1 MRKTGK
7 AKTLLTMLLAAAAL
21 QAGTAFGAQATGESQ
36 LQAGTWVKEAEGWK
50 FRKPSGEMATGWI
63 QTASGWY
70 YLQPEN
76 GLMETGMLRMN
87 DRTYYFN
94 ANPDETEGKMT
105 TGWYQDAKGSWYF
118 FNTTTDS
125 TEGAAVTGWQWVDG
139 RSYYFE
145 PVAGENHGKMFAD
158 GVTPDGYKVNA
169 AGQWID
175 GNGKVQVVEGKGFAS
190 DPSRNTKG
198 SETSLRGGNGGGG
211 SSRSGSCNSNAGS
224 NVSDS
229 NGAGDNNNSNNIN
242 NSNNDNNT
250 NNSNN
255 TNNNSNSSAD
265 QTKSVFVKEDE
276 TGLVEV
282 NSLGWWITVAFEDGY
297 NAGNTKVYADD
308 VDVTSALSNVTDD
321 GSICKLAVIKPPAE
335 LTVSNAAD
343 PARTQIVSLDD
354 EAANGVIYTGT
365 SYLPEKILAHG
376 PVALWDYY
384 LTNYADDGSVRYSP
398 SKTTFALGKKAA
410 AHPAYSPD
418 AELSEDGKAT
428 VTIMFNYNTDEE
440 KEWFDGINR
449 LQLVEYNENKNTI
462 NSNLVF
468 DRAKNVPHGK
478 GRVGELTIET
488 GQSNFTNNG
497 RYYVRVESKSGTSAL
512 VPIHVVNA
520 QAPVFKLKETPQS
533 GVNLHFQV
541 ENMVYGIETPVNRV
555 VLEGP
560 TETVELDKIN
570 DWFLFSQ
577 DLFVIYN
584 DNVDHFIKAIIN

>member
-7 AKTLLTMLLAAAAL
+7 AKTLLTMVLAAAAL

-36 LQAGTWVKEAEGWK
+36 LQAGNWVKEAEGWK

-211 SSRSGSCNSNAGS
+211 SSRSGSGSSNAGS

-229 NGAGDNNNSNNIN
+229 NGAGDNNNSNNTGSN
-242 NSNNDNNT
+242 GNKTEATTAPTQAAAAPAQADSNSNANQ
-250 NNSNN
+250 
-255 TNNNSNSSAD
+255 A
-265 QTKSVFVKEDE
+265 
-276 TGLVEV
+276 
-282 NSLGWWITVAFEDGY
+282 
-297 NAGNTKVYADD
+297 
-308 VDVTSALSNVTDD
+308 
-321 GSICKLAVIKPPAE
+321 
-335 LTVSNAAD
+335 
-343 PARTQIVSLDD
+343 
-354 EAANGVIYTGT
+354 AAN
-365 SYLPEKILAHG
+365 
-376 PVALWDYY
+376 
-384 LTNYADDGSVRYSP
+384 
-398 SKTTFALGKKAA
+398 
-410 AHPAYSPD
+410 
-418 AELSEDGKAT
+418 
-428 VTIMFNYNTDEE
+428 
-440 KEWFDGINR
+440 
-449 LQLVEYNENKNTI
+449 
-462 NSNLVF
+462 
-468 DRAKNVPHGK
+468 
-478 GRVGELTIET
+478 
-488 GQSNFTNNG
+488 
-497 RYYVRVESKSGTSAL
+497 
-512 VPIHVVNA
+512 
-520 QAPVFKLKETPQS
+520 
-533 GVNLHFQV
+533 
-541 ENMVYGIETPVNRV
+541 
-555 VLEGP
+555 
-560 TETVELDKIN
+560 
-570 DWFLFSQ
+570 
-577 DLFVIYN
+577 
-584 DNVDHFIKAIIN
+584 